1 MANQTVFLHTD
12 PDLVPVLEQLRLREP
27 IFHTPEFGS
36 TRAEFE
42 KATAPEYWETSA
54 SGRRYSREFI
64 LRGLE
69 QNPPVDAVAAGWQC
83 YDHALRRLGP
93 DTYLLTYTLRQIERV
108 TRRAT
113 IWRLRLRA
121 GAFSIIRAQSF
132 PPRKTTRS
140 LVVGLSSLLGFRK
153 NRGESYSTVPIVAY
167 SERAEG
173 RSS

>member
-1 MANQTVFLHTD
+1 MANKGVFTCTD

-36 TRAEFE
+36 TRAGFE

-64 LRGLE
+64 LTNLE
-69 QNPPVDAVAAGWQC
+69 KHPPVDAAAAGWQC

-93 DTYLLTYTLRQIERV
+93 DTFLLTYTLRQVERI

-113 IWRLRLRA
+113 IW
-121 GAFSIIRAQSF
+121 QS
-132 PPRKTTRS
+132 T
-140 LVVGLSSLLGFRK
+140 
-153 NRGESYSTVPIVAY
+153 
-167 SERAEG
+167 AEG
-173 RSS
+173 WRILYHQGTIVSAEEDDAFPASWLERPPWLQQQ

>member
-12 PDLVPVLEQLRLREP
+12 PDLVSVLEQLRLREP

-64 LRGLE
+64 LGALE
-69 QNPPVDAVAAGWQC
+69 QNPPVDAVVAGWQC
-83 YDHALRRLGP
+83 YDHALRWLGP
-93 DTYLLTYTLRQIERV
+93 DTYLLTYTLRQVERV

-113 IWRLRLRA
+113 IWQTTSEGWRILYHQGTIVSA
-121 GAFSIIRAQSF
+121 GEDDTF
-132 PPRKTTRS
+132 PRS
-140 LVVGLSSLLGFRK
+140 WLEFAPWLQK
-153 NRGESYSTVPIVAY
+153 K
-167 SERAEG
+167 
-173 RSS
+173 

>member
-1 MANQTVFLHTD
+1 MLNRTVFSHTD
-12 PDLVPVLEQLRLREP
+12 PDLVSVLDELRVREP

-36 TRAEFE
+36 TRADFE

-69 QNPPVDAVAAGWQC
+69 QNPPVDAAVAGWQC

-113 IWRLRLRA
+113 IWQTTSEGWRILYHQGTVVSA
-121 GAFSIIRAQSF
+121 EEDDTF
-132 PPRKTTRS
+132 PQVW
-140 LVVGLSSLLGFRK
+140 L
-153 NRGESYSTVPIVAY
+153 ESPPWLQKK
-167 SERAEG
+167 
-173 RSS
+173 

>member
-12 PDLVPVLEQLRLREP
+12 PDLVSVLEQLRLREP

-64 LRGLE
+64 LGALE
-69 QNPPVDAVAAGWQC
+69 QNPPVDAVVAGWQC
-83 YDHALRRLGP
+83 YDHALRWLGP
-93 DTYLLTYTLRQIERV
+93 DTYLLTYTLRQVERV

-113 IWRLRLRA
+113 IWQTTSEGWRILYHQGTIVSA
-121 GAFSIIRAQSF
+121 GEDDTF
-132 PPRKTTRS
+132 PRS
-140 LVVGLSSLLGFRK
+140 WLELPPWLQK
-153 NRGESYSTVPIVAY
+153 K
-167 SERAEG
+167 
-173 RSS
+173 

>member
-1 MANQTVFLHTD
+1 MSNHTAFSHTD
-12 PDLVPVLEQLRLREP
+12 PDLVSVLDELRVREP

-36 TRAEFE
+36 TRADLE

-69 QNPPVDAVAAGWQC
+69 QNPPVNAIAAGWQC

-113 IWRLRLRA
+113 IWQATSEGWRILYHQGTIVSAEEDDTFPASWLE
-121 GAFSIIRAQSF
+121 F
-132 PPRKTTRS
+132 PPWFQK
-140 LVVGLSSLLGFRK
+140 K
-153 NRGESYSTVPIVAY
+153 
-167 SERAEG
+167 
-173 RSS
+173 